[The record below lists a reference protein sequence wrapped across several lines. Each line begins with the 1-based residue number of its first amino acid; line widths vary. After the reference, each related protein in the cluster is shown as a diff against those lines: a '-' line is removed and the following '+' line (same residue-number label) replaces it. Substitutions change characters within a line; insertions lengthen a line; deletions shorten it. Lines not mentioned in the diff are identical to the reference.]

1 MPKASININ
10 DFGQGINTVKNPR
23 DLAIGE
29 SPNIVNFDTS
39 NRGELRPASIFST
52 ATNGTSLRLGANGV
66 DAHTASIN
74 PGYGLY
80 YFEADDAIGLRGV
93 TFTADGAGSY
103 LSLIHI

>member
-10 DFGQGINTVKNPR
+10 DFGRGINTVKNPR

-39 NRGELRPASIFST
+39 NRGELRPRSYFNT
-52 ATNGTSLRLGANGV
+52 ATNGQAHRFNSQYV
-66 DAHTASIN
+66 DSHTASIN

-80 YFEADDAIGLRGV
+80 YFVLHLLLTELTLMVQRMVI
-93 TFTADGAGSY
+93 
-103 LSLIHI
+103 I

>member
-10 DFGQGINTVKNPR
+10 DFGRGINTVKNPR

-29 SPNIVNFDTS
+29 SPSIINFDTS
-39 NRGELRPASIFST
+39 NRGELRPRSYFNEQ
-52 ATNGTSLRLGANGV
+52 TNGGALKLGSNGV

-80 YFEADDAIGLRGV
+80 YFEADEATGLRGV
-93 TFTADGAGSY
+93 TFTADGADA
-103 LSLIHI
+103 